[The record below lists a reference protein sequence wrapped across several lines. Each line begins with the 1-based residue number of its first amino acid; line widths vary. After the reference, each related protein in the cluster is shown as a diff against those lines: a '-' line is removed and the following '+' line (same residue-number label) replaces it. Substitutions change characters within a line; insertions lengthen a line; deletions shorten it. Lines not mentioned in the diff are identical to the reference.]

1 MNRPVSF
8 VISLIGHVACVGL
21 LLLTAKPASDEPI
34 MMEICRVNL
43 LAPGRPGPP
52 GPIGLPAS
60 VPPKSTTQPPSVR
73 KAEAAPEPVIVTRQ
87 LPRWNPRAKTER
99 LPDVTPLK
107 KLEKETL
114 SPSPDEM
121 SGERTRAARLS
132 VLSGGNTGYSGGPGG
147 GGGSYSYDA
156 VIASV
161 VKSNWVRP
169 SRVVVG
175 ENPPSVSISIRIAGD
190 GTITRRQIAHSSGI
204 GPLDSSAIKA
214 IENSN
219 PLPLGLP
226 SYIRGRYY
234 DVTIVFEVTDEA

>member
-8 VISLIGHVACVGL
+8 VISLIGHVLCVGL

-34 MMEICRVNL
+34 MMEVCRVNL

-52 GPIGLPAS
+52 GPLGPPAS
-60 VPPKSTTQPPSVR
+60 VPPKP
-73 KAEAAPEPVIVTRQ
+73 AAPPPTVKKTEPAPDQAVVIRQ
-87 LPRWNPRAKTER
+87 APRWNPRPKPER
-99 LPDVTPLK
+99 LPDLAPLK
-107 KLEKETL
+107 RLEKETL
-114 SPSPDEM
+114 PQPPREL
-121 SGERTRAARLS
+121 SGERTPSAKLS
-132 VLSGGNTGYSGGPGG
+132 VLSGGNTGYSGGPG

-190 GTITRRQIAHSSGI
+190 GAITRRQIAHSSGI

-214 IENSN
+214 IDNSN